1 MNEFESF
8 IINVIAYSGESKKFS
23 VQALAAAKR
32 GEFAEAEKWL
42 KKSHDS
48 LKTANT
54 NSFELMQKEVGS
66 ESFKVSLLMVHA
78 LDHLSSAEEKME
90 STEELIE
97 LLKII
102 DQKWKGEKNNA

>member
-32 GEFAEAEKWL
+32 GEFAEAENWL

-48 LKTANT
+48 LN
-54 NSFELMQKEVGS
+54 
-66 ESFKVSLLMVHA
+66 
-78 LDHLSSAEEKME
+78 LSSAEEKME

>member
-1 MNEFESF
+1 
-8 IINVIAYSGESKKFS
+8 
-23 VQALAAAKR
+23 
-32 GEFAEAEKWL
+32 
-42 KKSHDS
+42 
-48 LKTANT
+48 
-54 NSFELMQKEVGS
+54 MQKEVGS